1 MACGGCNHGR
11 VQQGAKYVTALG
23 KWAIEGSPKR
33 SKEEVNYIFKTI
45 CAECDR
51 FERVDETHA
60 HCTSCGCR
68 ISTDLARTNKIFLAT
83 EDCPLNK
90 WPKK

>member
-11 VQQGAKYVTALG
+11 VEQAGKYVTALT
-23 KWAIEGSPKR
+23 KWALGGKPTR
-33 SKEEVNYIFKTI
+33 TEEMVNHIFNDI

-68 ISTDLARTNKIFLAT
+68 ISTDMARTNKIFIGT

>member
-1 MACGGCNHGR
+1 MPCGGCNHGK
-11 VQQGAKYVTALG
+11 VQQGAKYVTALT
-23 KWAIEGSPKR
+23 KWAMGGRPTR
-33 SKEEVNYIFKTI
+33 SEEEVNHIFNNI

-51 FERVDETHA
+51 FESIDLTHA

-68 ISTDLARTNKIFLAT
+68 ISTDMARTNKIFIGT